1 MKELFLT
8 LMLVVVLMVAGG
20 PSVLAEAPQQIDSA
34 VSHTMINPCNGDTI
48 RFSGSLHHVI
58 RKTADPRGSRITM
71 GGNTQDVS
79 GLDAKGIQYRLARAN
94 DSTILNPGSRSQVTV
109 TEDAPVLVQGTGPD
123 FLLHLTL
130 RITFGEDEKLAVMV
144 DRLSGDCRDVPATAS
159 SGVLPIEATAAG

>member
-34 VSHTMINPCNGDTI
+34 VSHTVINPCNGDTI
-48 RFSGSLHHVI
+48 RLSGTLHHTI
-58 RKTADPRGSRITM
+58 RKTADPQGARITM

-79 GLDAKGIQYRLARAN
+79 GLDAKGMEYRLARAN
-94 DSTILNPGSRSQVTV
+94 DVTILNTGSRSRFTV
-109 TEDAPVLVQGTGPD
+109 IEDAPVQVQGAGQD

-130 RITFGEDEKLAVMV
+130 RITIGEDDKLAVMV
-144 DRLSGDCRDVPATAS
+144 DRLSGECQNIIATPP
-159 SGVLPIEATAAG
+159 SGELPVEAAAAG